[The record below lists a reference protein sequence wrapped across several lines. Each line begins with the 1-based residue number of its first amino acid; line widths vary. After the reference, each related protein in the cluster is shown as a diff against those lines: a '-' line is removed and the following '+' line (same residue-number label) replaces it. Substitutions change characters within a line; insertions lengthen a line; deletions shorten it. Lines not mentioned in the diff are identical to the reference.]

1 MINDIVKG
9 IGKAIRDEFGS
20 DYNIHTEEVKQGL
33 KEPCFFIS
41 VLNPQ
46 YEQVLGKRYLISC
59 NCMVQYITEGGRE
72 ECNNVAERLFDC
84 LELIIVS
91 GDIVR
96 GTDMS
101 FEVVDGILNFNVS
114 YKIYVYKNIVDEINM
129 EELKQIREV

>member
-9 IGKAIRDEFGS
+9 IGKAIRDEFES

-33 KEPCFFIS
+33 KEPCFFIY

-96 GTDMS
+96 GTNMS
-101 FEVVDGILNFNVS
+101 YEVVDGILNFNVS